1 MTQINRLFM
10 SQVMTWVVDVVLS
23 QRWEDDATVRMVVI
37 RAAGEKAFCAG
48 GDIRGTATASVPKA
62 TSSTEFSRD
71 TQSLAMLSICTISKG
86 KNWKQLKAKSVSNHI
101 YIC

>member
-71 TQSLAMLSICTISKG
+71 TQSLAMLSICTIS
-86 KNWKQLKAKSVSNHI
+86 
-101 YIC
+101 